1 LLPTLSLRHLPPM
14 LGIGHRVRQAVEI
27 LLGHFL
33 GSVLLRKLALKE
45 GELLDKAFGILAGRI

>member
-1 LLPTLSLRHLPPM
+1 M